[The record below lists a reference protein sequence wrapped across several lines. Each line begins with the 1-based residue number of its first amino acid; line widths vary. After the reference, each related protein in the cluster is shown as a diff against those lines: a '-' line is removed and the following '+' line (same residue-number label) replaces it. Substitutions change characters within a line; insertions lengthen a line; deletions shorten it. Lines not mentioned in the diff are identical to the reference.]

1 MIKQPALAQEQY
13 ACVYAWLALLFF
25 REVDDEGLIQLQSAE
40 IADWLALL
48 KRQPALVASV
58 ALLEQKIAAL
68 SLRQDAQ
75 LELAADFCGL
85 FLMTD
90 KKSALPY
97 ASQYPQQDP
106 GMIKHLLLEAGM
118 EVNDDFKE
126 PTDHLA
132 IYLELLSHLHFSLG
146 ESFQQRRMNK
156 LRQKTLSSLLEWLP
170 EFTNNCLKHDPY
182 GFYAALSQLLLAI
195 VRFDDGKED
204 LSIVAAE

>member
-25 REVDDEGLIQLQSAE
+25 REVDDEGLIQLQSEE

-48 KRQPALVASV
+48 KLQPALAASV

-97 ASQYPQQDP
+97 ASQYPQQEP

-204 LSIVAAE
+204 LSIVAVE

>member
-48 KRQPALVASV
+48 KCQPALAASV

-97 ASQYPQQDP
+97 ASQYPQQEP